1 MAKNLYTL
9 IILFFMHDLHAA
21 SCCGGGSSASSL
33 IIGDHLQEW
42 TLADQYRS
50 DIGQTNNDGGAMM
63 DADDNSDHTNTLSLE
78 FKRMFT
84 PKAQGNLSLTYI
96 FKDSERLGKNES
108 SSGLGDIG
116 LGGFYEV
123 LTNYNY
129 NELNARLF
137 AGIKFI
143 IPFGENN
150 FNSNKELRTDI
161 RGSGFYKIDVPIVL
175 VKNEWKFSATPQYL
189 PSQKNLSHT
198 YAFTTAGS
206 YSYSFNDKFDL
217 TSTVQWS
224 YQAHKT
230 YLKQNLVSSQYWDL
244 SLSPAWFFT
253 PGKSLN
259 LTYSDSSLLGK
270 SRNSAIYRA
279 ISLGMTWAVLL

>member
-84 PKAQGNLSLTYI
+84 PKAQGNLSL
-96 FKDSERLGKNES
+96 
-108 SSGLGDIG
+108 
-116 LGGFYEV
+116 
-123 LTNYNY
+123 
-129 NELNARLF
+129 
-137 AGIKFI
+137 KFI